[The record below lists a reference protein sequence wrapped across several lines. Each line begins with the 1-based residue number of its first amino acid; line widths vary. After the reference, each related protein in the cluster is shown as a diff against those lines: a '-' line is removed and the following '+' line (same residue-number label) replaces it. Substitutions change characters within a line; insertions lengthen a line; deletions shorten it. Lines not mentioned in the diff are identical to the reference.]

1 MKSLRITNQQARR
14 FILAHQGLWPPYE
27 LEGKAGILDYMHRVG
42 CIQFDPL
49 DIVGRNPDL
58 VLQSRISDFRPAM
71 LQELIYEDRE
81 LVDGWDKN
89 MSLFSVGLGV

>member
-1 MKSLRITNQQARR
+1 
-14 FILAHQGLWPPYE
+14 
-27 LEGKAGILDYMHRVG
+27 MHRVG